1 MASLSCTAISVGALV
16 VSIQAEDPN
25 RMNRL
30 AEQSLLEK
38 RAEKNGSG
46 CVPSRA
52 ANKRTM
58 LEKLCKNRFSDE
70 TVDAV
75 PITRISA
82 SSPTRDRNRSLAIP
96 QNQSTQI

>member
-1 MASLSCTAISVGALV
+1 
-16 VSIQAEDPN
+16 
-25 RMNRL
+25 
-30 AEQSLLEK
+30 
-38 RAEKNGSG
+38 
-46 CVPSRA
+46 
-52 ANKRTM
+52 M

-96 QNQSTQI
+96 QDQSTQI

>member
-46 CVPSRA
+46 
-52 ANKRTM
+52 
-58 LEKLCKNRFSDE
+58 
-70 TVDAV
+70 
-75 PITRISA
+75 
-82 SSPTRDRNRSLAIP
+82 
-96 QNQSTQI
+96 